1 MKARNFLMVVSALSI
16 AGCSQNEVTEMRQDT
31 NPVLG
36 FNVYTGVP
44 TRGTDVSTTTMQGT
58 CDATHFGGFGIMGYY
73 TGSKAWDTA
82 KGDVA
87 PTFMYNQKV
96 TWDATLNSGTGEWTY
111 SPKKYWPN
119 NTNDKV
125 SFFAYAPYEETGNSG
140 SRVGIVPSGITDT
153 GIPSIEFTLKNKDNL
168 DKMVDLVVADAL
180 DKTYNDGTIG
190 FQFAHTLSKMGF
202 KAKLGD
208 DYADLDGDNSFV
220 YITRMWIVGKDGSMS
235 MQTPAQV
242 NSNSKFYTKAKWADL
257 HWNYE
262 SKYTEIP
269 TADFSIEKIMNMD
282 AEKITE
288 IWEDGST
295 NSVSG
300 IKLVRANKDTPK
312 DLFKTNQFLY
322 LIPVNDTDKT
332 VAAEGQGGCEEGD
345 IMIGFH
351 YDIVTKIVGSSPT
364 KYSVSHFETSVPLPA
379 HHMKRGKWYTYTFT
393 INLREIKVKAET
405 SVTPWGTAGDDFT
418 ME

>member
-1 MKARNFLMVVSALSI
+1 
-16 AGCSQNEVTEMRQDT
+16 
-31 NPVLG
+31 
-36 FNVYTGVP
+36 
-44 TRGTDVSTTTMQGT
+44 
-58 CDATHFGGFGIMGYY
+58 
-73 TGSKAWDTA
+73 
-82 KGDVA
+82 
-87 PTFMYNQKV
+87 
-96 TWDATLNSGTGEWTY
+96 
-111 SPKKYWPN
+111 
-119 NTNDKV
+119 
-125 SFFAYAPYEETGNSG
+125 
-140 SRVGIVPSGITDT
+140 
-153 GIPSIEFTLKNKDNL
+153 
-168 DKMVDLVVADAL
+168 
-180 DKTYNDGTIG
+180 
-190 FQFAHTLSKMGF
+190 
-202 KAKLGD
+202 
-208 DYADLDGDNSFV
+208 
-220 YITRMWIVGKDGSMS
+220 
-235 MQTPAQV
+235 
-242 NSNSKFYTKAKWADL
+242 
-257 HWNYE
+257 
-262 SKYTEIP
+262 
-269 TADFSIEKIMNMD
+269 MD

>member
-125 SFFAYAPYEETGNSG
+125 SFFAYAPY
-140 SRVGIVPSGITDT
+140 
-153 GIPSIEFTLKNKDNL
+153 
-168 DKMVDLVVADAL
+168 
-180 DKTYNDGTIG
+180 
-190 FQFAHTLSKMGF
+190 
-202 KAKLGD
+202 
-208 DYADLDGDNSFV
+208 
-220 YITRMWIVGKDGSMS
+220 
-235 MQTPAQV
+235 
-242 NSNSKFYTKAKWADL
+242 
-257 HWNYE
+257 
-262 SKYTEIP
+262 
-269 TADFSIEKIMNMD
+269 
-282 AEKITE
+282 
-288 IWEDGST
+288 
-295 NSVSG
+295 
-300 IKLVRANKDTPK
+300 
-312 DLFKTNQFLY
+312 
-322 LIPVNDTDKT
+322 
-332 VAAEGQGGCEEGD
+332 
-345 IMIGFH
+345 
-351 YDIVTKIVGSSPT
+351 
-364 KYSVSHFETSVPLPA
+364 
-379 HHMKRGKWYTYTFT
+379 
-393 INLREIKVKAET
+393 
-405 SVTPWGTAGDDFT
+405 
-418 ME
+418 